1 MEHEERRQHLNEHK
15 SVTRLELEVSRERRA
30 SSMWI
35 IIRIM
40 IIKIREKDI
49 GYDRTRKNIYGA

>member
-15 SVTRLELEVSRERRA
+15 SVTRLEVSRERRA